1 MLFFDSYYCLESDAL
16 FYILGTEPM
25 IFKTKFVGWNDV
37 IAVDFTRTADSVRKT
52 GADLGKWASEQ
63 QTKVKLFFFL
73 LRFFFF
79 LKFPM
84 VYCPMV

>member
-1 MLFFDSYYCLESDAL
+1 
-16 FYILGTEPM
+16 M

-63 QTKVKLFFFL
+63 QTKVKLFFL

-79 LKFPM
+79 FFFEISHGVLSHGLMIATPT
-84 VYCPMV
+84 VSGILSISRSDS

>member
-1 MLFFDSYYCLESDAL
+1 MLLCDSYYSLESDAL

-63 QTKVKLFFFL
+63 QTKVKLFFFAEI
-73 LRFFFF
+73 FF
-79 LKFPM
+79 LHHENISKS
-84 VYCPMV
+84 

>member
-1 MLFFDSYYCLESDAL
+1 
-16 FYILGTEPM
+16 M

-63 QTKVKLFFFL
+63 QTKVSAL
-73 LRFFFF
+73 LAWRDR
-79 LKFPM
+79 LS
-84 VYCPMV
+84 